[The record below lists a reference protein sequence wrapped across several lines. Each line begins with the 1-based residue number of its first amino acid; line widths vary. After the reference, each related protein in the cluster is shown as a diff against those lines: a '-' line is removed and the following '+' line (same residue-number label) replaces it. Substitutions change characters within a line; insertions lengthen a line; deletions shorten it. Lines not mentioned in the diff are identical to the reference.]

1 MLTRRKFLTAAAAGA
16 ATLSTF
22 NRLPG
27 LGAAEYDL
35 IIAGGRVIDPSH
47 AFDAVADVAIAGG
60 KIAAVRPGLAP
71 ASAAATIDAR
81 GKLVVPGLID
91 IHTHAGRAMA
101 DPATCLSQGV
111 TSLIDAG
118 SQGADHVDE
127 IVAVAKAAPNR
138 MRVLI
143 NIAKTGILDEGE
155 LNDISHADVAA
166 TRAAIER
173 NRDFV
178 VGIKARLSQNV
189 AGKNDVEALRRAQ
202 QVAKPLN
209 IPVMIHMG
217 QTFSPLPAIFALL
230 KPGDIVTHIYAPPPH
245 GIFDES
251 GRVLPEVIDARRR
264 GVWFDI
270 GNGRTGHITWAMAT
284 HAMESRL
291 LPDTVSTDWTTN
303 ELARTEQVID
313 FGNVLSKFLMLGVP
327 LSDVIAMATSNAAKT
342 FPAFKGLGTLSV
354 GVPADVTVLELREG
368 SFDFFDNERA
378 KRSGMQRLFAARTL
392 FGGKG

>member
-1 MLTRRKFLTAAAAGA
+1 
-16 ATLSTF
+16 
-22 NRLPG
+22 
-27 LGAAEYDL
+27 
-35 IIAGGRVIDPSH
+35 VIDPSH
-47 AFDAVADVAIAGG
+47 AFDAVADVAITGG

-118 SQGADHVDE
+118 SQGADHIDE
-127 IVAVAKAAPNR
+127 VVAVAKAAPNR

-143 NIAKTGILDEGE
+143 NMAKTGILDEGE

-166 TRAAIER
+166 ARAAIER

-245 GIFDES
+245 GIFDEA

-270 GNGRTGHITWAMAT
+270 GNGRTGHITWAMAN

-342 FPAFKGLGTLSV
+342 FPAFKGLGTLGV
-354 GVPADVTVLELREG
+354 GVPADVTLFELREG

-378 KRSGMQRLFAARTL
+378 KRSGMQRLFATRTL

>member
-22 NRLPG
+22 TRLPG
-27 LGAAEYDL
+27 VAAAEYDL
-35 IIAGGRVIDPSH
+35 IVAGGRVIDPSH

-71 ASAAATIDAR
+71 GSAAATIDAR

-91 IHTHAGRAMA
+91 IHTHAGRTMGDA
-101 DPATCLSQGV
+101 ATCLSQGV
-111 TSLIDAG
+111 TSLVDAG
-118 SQGADHVDE
+118 SQGADRIDE
-127 IVAVAKAAPNR
+127 VVAVAKAAPNR
-138 MRVLI
+138 MRVLV

-155 LNDISHADVAA
+155 LNDITHADVAA

-173 NRDFV
+173 NRDMV
-178 VGIKARLSQNV
+178 VGIKARLSKNV

-251 GRVLPEVIDARRR
+251 GRVLPEVVDARRR

-270 GNGRTGHITWAMAT
+270 GNGRTGHLTWAMAG

-354 GVPADVTVLELREG
+354 GVPADITLLELREG
-368 SFDFFDNERA
+368 PFDFFDNERA
-378 KRSGMQRLFAARTL
+378 KRSGTQRLFAARTL